1 VYSKSFFRAQTAQST
16 KSGEKVVPLILNLF
30 QINSV
35 IDYGC
40 GTGSW
45 LKSFQENGVKSIK
58 GYDGHWVDPSNLQI
72 PTDSFVKCD
81 FTKDFKVTEKADLAV
96 SLEVAEHLDQIHA
109 ENFISILTQTSDLI
123 LFSAAIPFQGG
134 THHVNEKWPEYWA
147 AIFSKYGFVPADY
160 IRPLIWNDHQVEFWF
175 AQNILIYVKEASLG
189 NYPQLSEYVNKT
201 NPNYLTKIHPKHY
214 LKNISPIFKLK
225 NRIKD
230 LF

>member
-1 VYSKSFFRAQTAQST
+1 MYNKSFFRAQTEQSK
-16 KSGEKVVPLILNLF
+16 KSGERVVPLVLNLF
-30 QINSV
+30 PISSV

-45 LKSFQENGVKSIK
+45 LKSFHENGVKTIK
-58 GYDGHWVDPSNLQI
+58 GYDGHWVDLSNLQI
-72 PTDSFVKCD
+72 PADNFVKCD
-81 FTKDFKVTEKADLAV
+81 FTGDFKVTERADLAV
-96 SLEVAEHLDQIHA
+96 SLEVAEHLDQIHV
-109 ENFISILTQTSDLI
+109 EKFISILTQTADLI

-134 THHVNEKWPEYWA
+134 THHVNEQWPEYWA

-160 IRPLIWNDHQVEFWF
+160 IRPLIWNDNKVEFWF
-175 AQNILIYVKEASLG
+175 AQNILIYVKETSLG

-214 LKNISPIFKLK
+214 LKNISPIYKLK